1 VTRRYPNP
9 WVAIPSLL
17 AGILGG
23 LLGWLV
29 TDVSCRR
36 EVAPG
41 VVESCPGWAAGI
53 AATGFV
59 VGTVG
64 MAVVVVLVYRSLA
77 EHRDARARGEQP
89 PGPGCEV

>member
-1 VTRRYPNP
+1 MKRIPNP

-17 AGILGG
+17 AGLIAGG
-23 LLGWLV
+23 LGYVV
-29 TDVSCRR
+29 TDVSCQP
-36 EVAPG
+36 EG
-41 VVESCPGWAAGI
+41 CPAWATGI
-53 AATGFV
+53 AIFGFL

-77 EHRDARARGEQP
+77 EYREASEQGREP